1 MNNQLIAIGGC
12 GNDDDGDDEFMDDN
26 ADATVEIYHPDTDSW
41 KYLPPLPRGGRSQHA
56 ATSMGTDKIIV
67 SGGISSDLEI
77 LNDCLVLDLT
87 TNEWSH
93 ALNLLQPRA
102 DHVMVQLNSEEI
114 LVIGG
119 WAYEQGNQ
127 R

>member
-1 MNNQLIAIGGC
+1 
-12 GNDDDGDDEFMDDN
+12 MDDN

-41 KYLPPLPRGGRSQHA
+41 THLPPLPRGGRSQHA

-77 LNDCLVLDLT
+77 LNDCLVLDLK

-102 DHVMVQLNSEEI
+102 DHVMIQLNSEEI

-119 WAYEQGNQ
+119 WAYENGNQ